1 MRLWYLKKLTKT
13 TMEIVS
19 DLQDLQYLFDKYI
32 ESTRRGKPNKKG
44 LKQLLLALEAHE
56 IYLVASNIASPPNN

>member
-19 DLQDLQYLFDKYI
+19 DLQYLFDKYI